1 MNYYTYIVRCA
12 DDTFYTGFTND
23 VKKRIAMHNAGKGAK
38 YTKGRLP
45 VSLVYFE
52 EHDNKHDAL
61 SREWHIKSMTRFQK
75 EELIEDF
82 NHKNA

>member
-52 EHDNKHDAL
+52 EHYNKHDAL